1 MKNSTG
7 LIEDATD
14 SGLKPLRNIQKT
26 GKKKSSTSTQ
36 VTMLMTEFLTETA
49 HRLPPAMKTLKVVLS
64 AIVATMI
71 VSSTV
76 TTPYA
81 AASPTLSPMKARS

>member
-7 LIEDATD
+7 LIEEATD

-36 VTMLMTEFLTETA
+36 VRMLMIEFLTEI
-49 HRLPPAMKTLKVVLS
+49 LIGFLQP
-64 AIVATMI
+64 
-71 VSSTV
+71 
-76 TTPYA
+76 
-81 AASPTLSPMKARS
+81 